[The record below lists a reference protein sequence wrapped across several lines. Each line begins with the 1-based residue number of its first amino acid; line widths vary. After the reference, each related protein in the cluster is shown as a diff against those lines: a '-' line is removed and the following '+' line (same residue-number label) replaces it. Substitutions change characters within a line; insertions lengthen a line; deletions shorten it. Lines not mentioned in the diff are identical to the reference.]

1 LKENDLIINFCPTGM
16 IPTKDMTLHVPLTVS
31 EIVEDVHQACEIGI
45 TMLHLHAR
53 DPETGAPAWEPEIYA
68 DIIKGIRMFAPD
80 LIICVSTSGRIFN
93 DFEKRGACLFLK
105 GDIKPDMA
113 SLTLSSLNFNKIPS
127 INSPDM
133 IIQLAKHMAKTG
145 IKPELEVFDVGMIN
159 YAHYLIKKKI
169 LTPPY
174 YFNLILGNVAC
185 AQANLLHAGIMIQ
198 DLPANSFWSLA
209 GVGDSQLRMNSVSMA
224 IGGGVRVGLEDN
236 IWLDQRRTRLAT
248 NVDLLTRVYILAQAN
263 ERVVVSSERMR
274 KYLCLQPGYGKY
286 GVKDEK

>member
-1 LKENDLIINFCPTGM
+1 M
-16 IPTKDMTLHVPLTVS
+16 IPTKEMTLHVPLTVS

-53 DPETGAPAWEPEIYA
+53 DPETGAPAWDPEIYV

-80 LIICVSTSGRIFN
+80 LIICVSTSGRVFN
-93 DFEKRGACLFLK
+93 DFEKRSACLFLQ

-133 IIQLAKHMAKTG
+133 IIQLAKQMAKTG

-159 YAHYLIKKKI
+159 YAHYLIKKKL

-174 YFNLILGNVAC
+174 YFNLILGNIAC

-209 GVGDSQLRMNSVSMA
+209 GVGDSQLRMNSVAMA

-248 NVDLLTRVYILAQAN
+248 NADLLKRIYILAQAN
-263 ERVVVSSERMR
+263 ERIVVSSERMR
-274 KYLCLQPGYGKY
+274 EYLCLQPGYGKY